1 MPLLLILKSE
11 NIRNLNGQAVS
22 HFCGYEQSAILIL
35 TKKTVVSSVWNMVN
49 TVMELKLLLVKLM
62 VLGKMQVGTLKNPQ
76 SEHETPL
83 TKQ

>member
-11 NIRNLNGQAVS
+11 NIRNLHGQVLS
-22 HFCGYEQSAILIL
+22 NFCGYKQSAILIL
-35 TKKTVVSSVWNMVN
+35 TKKTVVSPVWNMVN

-62 VLGKMQVGTLKNPQ
+62 VLGKMPVCTLKNPQ
-76 SEHETPL
+76 SKCETSL